1 MREYAAVET
10 SMSDRAA
17 AQGSEFSIRTDARR
31 IFAAATISMVRVICF
46 VDVTEL
52 MRLSMS

>member
-1 MREYAAVET
+1 M
-10 SMSDRAA
+10 SMSDKADA
-17 AQGSEFSIRTDARR
+17 HGSEFSMRTDARR